1 MMLKAEATL
10 EAACSNQPLLSF
22 TSCTRSYFCCWLG
35 STSPRLPMQG
45 PAGGSGPGM
54 AGVAGGVPAA
64 AGSQPPRCTSG
75 GEKTAG
81 SRGSGSHATVE
92 QKLRGGKGSRAR
104 AARKQQRYANA
115 VEKLTACK
123 GASSASPSCSG
134 AVSTEAFSVSLLPP
148 AKYLILSEKPFQE
161 VSVEFLI
168 SLEVAGLQG
177 GKCYQENKAIRI
189 KRKFIFISTK
199 QACREKCIDVWFLVL
214 ELSSEITS

>member
-1 MMLKAEATL
+1 MLKAEATL

-35 STSPRLPMQG
+35 STSPRLPTQG

-123 GASSASPSCSG
+123 GASSTSPSCSG
-134 AVSTEAFSVSLLPP
+134 AVSTEAFSVSLSPP
-148 AKYLILSEKPFQE
+148 RQVSDSVREAISGGLCRVPNQPGSCWLAGREVLSGKQSHKNQKDIYFH
-161 VSVEFLI
+161 I
-168 SLEVAGLQG
+168 YKAGLQ
-177 GKCYQENKAIRI
+177 
-189 KRKFIFISTK
+189 
-199 QACREKCIDVWFLVL
+199 REVHRCLVSSAGA
-214 ELSSEITS
+214 EL